1 VAARGAQQPAMPMI
15 GFLGSRGPGDD
26 PHLLVAWRRGL
37 KEGGYVERQNVAIE
51 YRFAENRY
59 DRLPELAADVA
70 P

>member
-1 VAARGAQQPAMPMI
+1 MPVI

-26 PHLLVAWRRGL
+26 PNLLVAWRRGL